1 MNFSPLLR
9 VQGEHLNHLHVDN
22 VLAPA
27 PEATINRLFRLVAT
41 DTSLSFTAEF
51 YEAWRIKEFSLGDE
65 LMDYQSPKDTLYVVC
80 SGRVRLLGYEQE
92 SARNVSAQLLDV
104 GESFGADELFYR
116 SLLPYRAVAATNV
129 AVAELGKANLKIW
142 LQRAENFES
151 YLVDSVETRQKL
163 IFWKTCTS
171 LRSLTSQTLQY
182 LSPYFALRTVNTG
195 ELLASA
201 TPVSEGRYWLMSGHT
216 EQQDAQVGYSWGYP
230 DVASPAFKAE
240 TELVVCHLPVENWE
254 LVKPFL
260 PSQNFQEENRQ
271 VELYEVELHQVELN
285 QVELNQ
291 VESNNIQ
298 TVTSFELGNSTYQNS
313 QKYNK
318 QKYNKKYPFIA
329 QQSSSDCGAA
339 CLAMICKYWG
349 KKVSLNTLRRSCQT
363 NRIGA
368 TLSSLAD
375 AAVNLGYSSVAVQAN
390 LTALAWRHSPWIA
403 HWQGNHYVVVWGVR
417 SNYVVISDPAV
428 GKLKLPISEFE
439 ANWTGYAL
447 MLEPT
452 ERLQQ
457 LLDEKTSLVY
467 FWQSLWKYQSL
478 VLQIVIAS
486 LVMQVFGLVMP
497 VIAQI
502 VIDKV
507 IPARMSVA
515 LNIFA
520 LGFLVFGI
528 WRYGIKTARQYLLDY
543 FSNHM
548 DISLMSDFIRHVLE
562 LPLQFFEQRQAGDI
576 ISRVEE
582 NHKIQTFLTRR
593 AFGITLDAL
602 CAFLCLALI
611 AYYNSHLA
619 LLVLALTVPVA
630 VFTINTS
637 QKLKRIS
644 RELAIDTAV
653 QNHTVNEMITGITT
667 IKSFGASRWMRWH
680 WEERFV
686 NTIKTRL
693 CYQRLSNNLQLTNN
707 LINHA
712 SSTLVLWYAASLMIH
727 DQLSFGKFI
736 AFTMLVSS
744 IINPVLALVEL
755 KNDIHSVVVSIER
768 LNDVLLS
775 SPEIRDEELELPP
788 IQGEVRFE
796 NVSFHYQGE
805 ERNALQNISFVI
817 KPGQTV
823 GIVGAS
829 GAGKTTL
836 LNLVCGLYKPDS
848 GRILIDGHDI
858 CTVSSQTLLTQL
870 GVVPASIFIFS
881 GTVLENITL
890 FSPFTFEEVKNAART
905 AGAHDFIE
913 SLPSGYDTLIGASA
927 KTLSKKQHYL
937 IAIARALIRKPRMLI
952 LDEPTSALDVQTE
965 NLLKQNLSRG
975 ALGCTT
981 FIVSHRLNHLSS
993 TDRILVLD
1001 RGIIVEIGRH
1011 HELFAKSQLYS
1022 HLVVQ

>member
-22 VLAPA
+22 VLAPT

-51 YEAWRIKEFSLGDE
+51 YEAWRVKEFSLGDK
-65 LMDYQSPKDTLYVVC
+65 LMDYESPKDTLYLVC

-104 GESFGADELFYR
+104 GESFGADGLFYAN
-116 SLLPYRAVAATNV
+116 SLPYRAVAATNV
-129 AVAELGKANLKIW
+129 AIAELAQANLKIW

-151 YLVDSVETRQKL
+151 YLVDNVETRQKL

-171 LRSLTSQTLQY
+171 LRSLTSQTLQH

-195 ELLASA
+195 ELLPSA
-201 TPVSEGRYWLMSGHT
+201 TPASLGRYWLMSGRT
-216 EQQDAQVGYSWGYP
+216 EQQNAQVGYSWGYP

-240 TELVVCHLPVENWE
+240 TDLVVCHLPIENWE
-254 LVKPFL
+254 LVKAFL

-271 VELYEVELHQVELN
+271 VELHEI
-285 QVELNQ
+285 ELNQ

-298 TVTSFELGNSTYQNS
+298 TAATFQLSNNNYQQS
-313 QKYNK
+313 

-349 KKVSLNTLRRSCQT
+349 KKVSLNTLRRSSQT

-368 TLSSLAD
+368 ELSSLAD

-428 GKLKLPISEFE
+428 GKLKLPIEDFV

-457 LLDEKTSLVY
+457 LLDEKTSLAY

-486 LVMQVFGLVMP
+486 LVMQVFGLFMP
-497 VIAQI
+497 AIAQI
-502 VIDKV
+502 VIDRV

-528 WRYGIKTARQYLLDY
+528 WRFCIKTARQYLLDY

-602 CAFLCLALI
+602 CAFLCLGLI

-693 CYQRLSNNLQLTNN
+693 RYQRLSNNLQLTNN

-712 SSTLVLWYAASLMIH
+712 GSTFVLWYAASLMIH

-775 SPEIRDEELELPP
+775 SPDRDEELELPP

-848 GRILIDGHDI
+848 GRILIDGHDLS
-858 CTVSSQTLLTQL
+858 TVSSQTLLTQL

-952 LDEPTSALDVQTE
+952 LDEPTSALDVGTE
-965 NLLKQNLSRG
+965 NKIKQNLSRG

-1022 HLVVQ
+1022 HLVVR

>member
-22 VLAPA
+22 VLAPT
-27 PEATINRLFRLVAT
+27 PEATINQLFRLVAT

-51 YEAWRIKEFSLGDE
+51 YEAWRVKEFSLGDE
-65 LMDYQSPKDTLYVVC
+65 LMDYESQKDTLYLVC

-104 GESFGADELFYR
+104 GESFGADGLFYAN
-116 SLLPYRAVAATNV
+116 LLPYRAVAATNV
-129 AVAELGKANLKIW
+129 AIAELAKANLKIW

-151 YLVDSVETRQKL
+151 YLLNTVETRQKL
-163 IFWKTCTS
+163 IFWKTCTC
-171 LRSLTSQTLQY
+171 LRSLTSQTLQH
-182 LSPYFALRTVNTG
+182 LSRYFALRTVNTG
-195 ELLASA
+195 ELLPSA
-201 TPVSEGRYWLMSGHT
+201 TPASLGRYWLMSGSI

-230 DVASPAFKAE
+230 DVASPPFKAE
-240 TELVVCHLPVENWE
+240 TDLVVCYLPVENWE

-271 VELYEVELHQVELN
+271 VELH
-285 QVELNQ
+285 Q

-298 TVTSFELGNSTYQNS
+298 TANTFDLNDNTYQQS

-349 KKVSLNTLRRSCQT
+349 KKVSLNTLRRSSQT

-439 ANWTGYAL
+439 SNWTGYAL

-457 LLDEKTSLVY
+457 QLDEKTSLVY
-467 FWQSLWKYQSL
+467 FGQSLWKYQSL
-478 VLQIVIAS
+478 ILQIVIAS

-520 LGFLVFGI
+520 LSFLVFGI
-528 WRYGIKTARQYLLDY
+528 WRFCIKTARQYLLDY

-693 CYQRLSNNLQLTNN
+693 RYQRLSNNLQLTNN

-775 SPEIRDEELELPP
+775 SPDRDEELELPP

-805 ERNALQNISFVI
+805 ERDALQNISFVI

-836 LNLVCGLYKPDS
+836 LNLLCGLYKPDS

-927 KTLSKKQHYL
+927 KILSKKQHYL

-952 LDEPTSALDVQTE
+952 LDEPTSALDVGTE
-965 NLLKQNLSRG
+965 NLLLQNLSRG

-981 FIVSHRLNHLSS
+981 FIVSHRLNHLSA
-993 TDRILVLD
+993 TDRILLLE

-1022 HLVVQ
+1022 HLVAR